1 MKIERTRNTIKNIK
15 AGLIL
20 KGYQMLIPF
29 VIRTV
34 MIQVLGVEY
43 LGLKSLF
50 ASILQVLNLAELG
63 VGSAMVFALY
73 RPIAEDDERKICAL
87 MGQYRKYYRLIG
99 LAIGV
104 LGLLLT
110 PAIPHLISG
119 EVPEGM
125 NVYALYLLNLAATVL
140 TYWLFAYKNC
150 LLQAHQ
156 RTDVASS
163 ITVITYSLQCLLQI
177 LALVLY
183 KSYYFYVIV
192 ALVTQALNN
201 IITAV
206 AATKMYPRYRA
217 GGMMDKAELQ
227 DIKQRIRDIFTG
239 KLGSVV
245 LKSSDSI
252 VISAFL
258 GLSILAIY
266 NNYFFIVSS
275 IIAIIEIVLSSMT
288 AGLGNSYVVET
299 KEKNYKD
306 LEKFTFMFLWLTGV
320 CTCCFLGMYQ
330 PFMEI
335 WTGSDLMLDFGAVIC
350 FAAYFFV
357 YTMNRLLSVY
367 KDAAGLWH
375 QDRFCPLVTSIVNVA
390 LNLWWIKDWGI
401 YGVLLSTVVSMIIV
415 GIPWVLYNLFHSF
428 FDRSLMRGYAT
439 RLLRHVLLTVLAGAL
454 VCGLCI
460 WLPIGP
466 WFKLAISAVVS
477 VVVPNILFFV
487 CLHRDS
493 QFKQSVRFLDGI
505 THNKL
510 GLEKRLLRKNEEA
523 L

>member
-1 MKIERTRNTIKNIK
+1 MKIERTRNAIKNIK

-20 KGYQMLIPF
+20 RIYQMLIPF
-29 VIRTV
+29 VIRTI

-50 ASILQVLNLAELG
+50 TSVLQALNLAELG
-63 VGSAMVFALY
+63 IGSAMVFALY

-87 MGQYRKYYRLIG
+87 MCQYRKYYRLIG
-99 LAIGV
+99 LIIGV
-104 LGLLLT
+104 LGLMLT

-119 EVPEGM
+119 EVPEDM
-125 NVYALYLLNLAATVL
+125 NIYALYLLNLAATVL

-156 RTDVASS
+156 RTDVASF
-163 ITVITYSLQCLLQI
+163 ITVITYTIQCLLQI
-177 LALVLY
+177 LALVIY
-183 KSYYFYVIV
+183 KSYYLYLIV
-192 ALVTQALNN
+192 ALVTQVLNN
-201 IITAV
+201 IVTAV
-206 AATKMYPRYRA
+206 VTTKMYPRYRA
-217 GGMMDKAELQ
+217 MGVMDKEELR
-227 DIKQRIRDIFTG
+227 DIKQKIRDLFTG

-245 LKSSDSI
+245 LNSSDSI

-258 GLSILAIY
+258 GLSALAIY
-266 NNYFFIVSS
+266 NNYFFIITS
-275 IIAIIEIVLSSMT
+275 IVAIVESVLSSMT
-288 AGLGNSYVVET
+288 AGLGNSYILET

-306 LEKFTFMFLWLTGV
+306 LEKFTFMFLWITGV

-335 WTGSDLMLDFGAVIC
+335 WTGPDLMLDFGAVIC

-367 KDAAGLWH
+367 KNAAGLWH
-375 QDRFCPLVTSIVNVA
+375 QDRFCPLVTSIVNIA

-401 YGVLLSTVVSMIIV
+401 YGVLLSTVVSMVVV
-415 GIPWVLYNLFHSF
+415 GIPWVLHNLFHSF
-428 FDRSLMRGYAT
+428 FDHSLMRGYAI
-439 RLLRHVLLTVLAGAL
+439 RLLRHVLLTMLAGVL
-454 VCGLCI
+454 VCILCV

-466 WFKLAISAVVS
+466 WFKLAISAMVS
-477 VVVPNILFFV
+477 VVVPNILFFI
-487 CLHRDS
+487 CLRKDS
-493 QFKQSVRFLDGI
+493 QFKQSIRFLDGI

-510 GLEKRLLRKNEEA
+510 GLEKRLLHKNGKA